1 MLQALRQR
9 MKKWS
14 TSVDTRPGKVDTS
27 DRSERNKSI
36 DCYSR
41 STLDGI
47 RASQKS
53 CWQLEEFSSLLLP
66 SWCFSKPNSNMS
78 KLEKWEL
85 IVEVAIGSPQGSRSS
100 RSRLL

>member
-1 MLQALRQR
+1 
-9 MKKWS
+9 MKKRS
-14 TSVDTRPGKVDTS
+14 TSVDTRSGQVDTS
-27 DRSERNKSI
+27 DRSQRNKST

-47 RASQKS
+47 RATQKS
-53 CWQLEEFSSLLLP
+53 CWRLEEFSSLLLP
-66 SWCFSKPNSNMS
+66 SWCFPKPNSHLS

-85 IVEVAIGSPQGSRSS
+85 IVEKAIGSPQGSRSS